1 MRVLVVEDERTMADA
16 IARGLRREG
25 LAVDVAYDGSIGH
38 EMAMVTRY
46 DVVVLDRDLPGVHGD
61 KICADLVASG
71 ALTRVL
77 MLTAS
82 GTVADRVEGL
92 QLGADDY
99 LPKPFAFDELVAR
112 VRALGRR
119 ATPAAPPVL
128 VAADVVL
135 DQTQRTVTRAG
146 EPLDLTRKEFGI
158 LEELLKARGG
168 VVSSEE
174 LLERVWDA
182 NTDPFTTTVR
192 VTMMTLRKKLG
203 DPPLIETV
211 VGVGYRVP
219 ARARLGRP
227 PSEPVTAMTYDAR
240 RRPALVPADAAAATD
255 AAQRGPAGGRR
266 AGAGVAGLVPGG
278 GRARL
283 GAAAAQ
289 ATGWSTPTGPT
300 STRPAGRPAALLGRG
315 ELLLEGLLA
324 VFAVSVIGVAGAY
337 VVAGRALR
345 PLQQVTSTAQ
355 HLTGDTLDQRI
366 RYVGAD
372 DEVAELAATFDAML
386 DRINITFETQ
396 KRFVANASH
405 ELRTPLAV
413 MRTEVDVT
421 LADPDAD
428 LAEYRRMAKVVR
440 DGSDRANALVDALLV
455 LARSE
460 AQAGRR
466 LSKKVPSDLSSGV
479 SSALSAMRKE
489 ADRIHLEIDTD
500 LEPAPV
506 VGDPGLLDRLA
517 GNLLENAVRYN
528 HLHGQIWVRTGGD
541 AEHSWLV
548 VKNTGFE
555 VEPADVPGLFEP
567 FRRGGRER
575 TGGRGSGLGLSIVR
589 AVAEAHGGTVTAAAN
604 PDGGL
609 EVTVTLPS
617 AATTPVVT
625 ASAAVPTTT
634 S

>member
-1 MRVLVVEDERTMADA
+1 MTLYD
-16 IARGLRREG
+16 ARGGQRWFRPTLRLRLTLLNGVLLVGGALLLVLLAWFLVGHALDAAPPLPEG
-25 LAVDVAYDGSIGH
+25 
-38 EMAMVTRY
+38 TRLI
-46 DVVVLDRDLPGVHGD
+46 D
-61 KICADLVASG
+61 ASG
-71 ALTRVL
+71 A
-77 MLTAS
+77 
-82 GTVADRVEGL
+82 
-92 QLGADDY
+92 
-99 LPKPFAFDELVAR
+99 
-112 VRALGRR
+112 
-119 ATPAAPPVL
+119 
-128 VAADVVL
+128 DV
-135 DQTQRTVTRAG
+135 D
-146 EPLDLTRKEFGI
+146 
-158 LEELLKARGG
+158 
-168 VVSSEE
+168 
-174 LLERVWDA
+174 
-182 NTDPFTTTVR
+182 
-192 VTMMTLRKKLG
+192 
-203 DPPLIETV
+203 
-211 VGVGYRVP
+211 
-219 ARARLGRP
+219 
-227 PSEPVTAMTYDAR
+227 
-240 RRPALVPADAAAATD
+240 
-255 AAQRGPAGGRR
+255 PAGWK
-266 AGAGVAGLVPGG
+266 A
-278 GRARL
+278 
-283 GAAAAQ
+283 
-289 ATGWSTPTGPT
+289 S
-300 STRPAGRPAALLGRG
+300 LLSSARG
-315 ELLLEGLLA
+315 ELLLEGVLA
-324 VFAVSVIGVAGAY
+324 VFAVGVIGVAGAY

-345 PLQQVTSTAQ
+345 PLQQVTTTAQ

-386 DRINITFETQ
+386 DRINTTFETQ

-460 AQAGRR
+460 AQSGRR

-479 SSALSAMRKE
+479 LSALSAMRKE
-489 ADRIHLEIDTD
+489 ADRIHLEIETD

-617 AATTPVVT
+617 AAATPVVT